1 MIKFCEFILKEENK
15 KTYDPILKERI
26 KLNHYQEKEVFAG
39 HFNPAFESVW
49 IIAKEYFTNSNE
61 CNKI

>member
-1 MIKFCEFILKEENK
+1 MYKPVLKEE
-15 KTYDPILKERI
+15 I

-49 IIAKEYFTNSNE
+49 IIAKDYFSNP
-61 CNKI
+61 KKYLKT